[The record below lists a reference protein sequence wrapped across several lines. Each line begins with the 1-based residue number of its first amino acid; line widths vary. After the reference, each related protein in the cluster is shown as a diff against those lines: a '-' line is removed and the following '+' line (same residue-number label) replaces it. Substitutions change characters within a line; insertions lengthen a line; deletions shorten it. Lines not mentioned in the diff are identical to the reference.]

1 MDLTFEQATRDDL
14 AALVQLLADDV
25 LGVDREDV
33 AVPLND
39 RYVNAFEAVHRDPNN
54 ELMVVR
60 SGTDLVGLLQL
71 TFIPYL
77 THTGSWRCLIEG
89 VRIARAYR
97 GQGLG
102 SQFIEWAIERARER
116 NCSLVQL
123 TSDKQRP
130 DAIRFYESLGFRA
143 SHEGLKLAL

>member
-60 SGTDLVGLLQL
+60 SGTNLVGMLQL

-102 SQFIEWAIERARER
+102 SQFIEWAIERGV
-116 NCSLVQL
+116 VQPSKPHEAFIGGL
-123 TSDKQRP
+123 TT
-130 DAIRFYESLGFRA
+130 A
-143 SHEGLKLAL
+143 SQQHHQDEPGRLDS